1 MSARIFIS
9 YRTADGVDKA
19 TALARDLGA
28 IFGDEAVFLDKDDLR
43 GGSAWRNEI
52 HRTLDAKPILLLLV
66 TPLLIS
72 AVDERGQPRI
82 AAGDDPVRRELQ
94 GALAAGASIIP
105 ILCDG
110 LEEAPDPRHLPPPF
124 DCIGELTWRRLRA
137 YDWDNDIERLVD
149 DLKAAG
155 IPLPE
160 DSDRNRYRRTDDLP
174 HSMAYYARAR
184 RRVIGLL
191 ITGIASALLLG
202 IGWWLWRAPLSGDLA
217 GKWQAQLW
225 QGEQVTLLLS
235 EKGEAV
241 TLASEPISIAARAD
255 WADYRR
261 SWRERGGG
269 ALDAILYRG
278 EGRRI
283 EAPGVGIALD
293 IALQV
298 LASPEA
304 GGTAIDSGN
313 LSLRL
318 SADGKTLAGRIWLNG
333 AQADQPAV
341 LTRLRP

>member
-19 TALARDLGA
+19 TALARDLGE

-52 HRTLDAKPILLLLV
+52 HRALDARPILLLLV

-72 AVDERGQPRI
+72 AVDEQGQPRI
-82 AAGDDPVRRELQ
+82 AAADDPVRREVQ
-94 GALAAGASIIP
+94 GALAAGASIVP
-105 ILCDG
+105 VLCDG
-110 LEEAPDPRHLPPPF
+110 LDEAPDSRHLPPPF
-124 DCIGELTWRRLRA
+124 DCIGDLTWRRLRA
-137 YDWDNDIERLVD
+137 YDWANDIERLVE
-149 DLKAAG
+149 DLKVAG
-155 IPLPE
+155 IPPLE
-160 DSDRNRYRRTDDLP
+160 GGDRNRRRRADDLP

-184 RRVIGLL
+184 KRVTGLL
-191 ITGIASALLLG
+191 IAGIAGVVLLG
-202 IGWWLWRAPLSGDLA
+202 VGWWQWRAQLAGDLT
-217 GKWQAQLW
+217 GKWQARLW
-225 QGEQVTLLLS
+225 QGEQVTLVLS

-241 TLASEPISIAARAD
+241 TLASEPIGIAARAD

-261 SWRERGGG
+261 SWQERGGG
-269 ALDAILYRG
+269 ELNAILYRG

-283 EAPGVGIALD
+283 DAPGVAPALD

-298 LASPEA
+298 LASPEG

-333 AQADQPAV
+333 AQADQPAI